1 MSAREGTID
10 RRRLLWSPDG
20 RSLPKS
26 NTICFPR
33 RPRRT
38 ALAAVGTWVRYI
50 YMNHPNATKPPESLP
65 RMKGVARENRIRQ
78 VKTTSMKKAS
88 KPHPVLIQS
97 VK

>member
-1 MSAREGTID
+1 MSAREVCTID

-33 RPRRT
+33 RHRRT
-38 ALAAVGTWVRYI
+38 ALAAVGTWVMYI

-65 RMKGVARENRIRQ
+65 RMRQ
-78 VKTTSMKKAS
+78 APEGLANSS
-88 KPHPVLIQS
+88 
-97 VK
+97 

>member
-1 MSAREGTID
+1 MSAREVCTID

-26 NTICFPR
+26 NTNCFPR
-33 RPRRT
+33 CHRRT

-65 RMKGVARENRIRQ
+65 RMCINSRKIKNQFQRPSCLKFI
-78 VKTTSMKKAS
+78 
-88 KPHPVLIQS
+88 
-97 VK
+97 